1 MPDVHDVTVTP
12 AVLEWARKTIGWSR
26 PQAAARLDLPT
37 SRLSGLETG
46 ASRPT
51 WGELRK
57 MAKAYH
63 RPPAVLL
70 LSTPPEEPPLPRYF
84 RTLDN
89 EPVSAETLSSETLLA
104 IRRARHIRNLVLNL
118 EGNRSAERAALP
130 RATLSQDPG
139 ETARLV
145 SKTLGV
151 IEPGINP
158 RFADERDAIRKW
170 RQILYGGGI
179 LALQLPIPVDEAR
192 GFSIPDDAF
201 PVIVASQ
208 HDSPKARVFT
218 LFHELGHLVLRNP
231 GICEISFRSSKDPG
245 NRVERFCNA
254 FAGRILVPDN
264 SLESAVG
271 RLRVEDPTNERSV
284 EKLSAHFCVS
294 QEVVLRRMLDTRRL
308 SLDDYRDRTEALR
321 AGYSE
326 RPRPSV
332 SGGPDYVRL
341 RFNEYGPEFA
351 KLVLNSV
358 DNGRLTFRDAVDF
371 LGLKVD
377 HLVRVREFID
387 RDSERG

>member
-1 MPDVHDVTVTP
+1 
-12 AVLEWARKTIGWSR
+12 
-26 PQAAARLDLPT
+26 
-37 SRLSGLETG
+37 
-46 ASRPT
+46 
-51 WGELRK
+51 
-57 MAKAYH
+57 
-63 RPPAVLL
+63 
-70 LSTPPEEPPLPRYF
+70 
-84 RTLDN
+84 
-89 EPVSAETLSSETLLA
+89 
-104 IRRARHIRNLVLNL
+104 
-118 EGNRSAERAALP
+118 
-130 RATLSQDPG
+130 
-139 ETARLV
+139 
-145 SKTLGV
+145 LGV

>member
-1 MPDVHDVTVTP
+1 VPDVHDVNVTP
-12 AVLEWARKTIGWSR
+12 AVLEWARKTIGWDR
-26 PQAAARLDLPT
+26 KQAAARLGLPT
-37 SRLSGLETG
+37 SRLNDMETG
-46 ASRPT
+46 SSRPT

-63 RPPAVLL
+63 RPPAALL
-70 LSTPPEEPPLPRYF
+70 LSTPPEEPPLPGYF

-104 IRRARHIRNLVLNL
+104 VRRARHIRNLLVDL
-118 EGNRSAERAALP
+118 EGERAAERRALP
-130 RATLSQDPG
+130 RAKLSDEPG

-145 SKTLGV
+145 SDTLGV
-151 IEPGINP
+151 VEPGTNP
-158 RFADERDAIRKW
+158 KFTDERDAIRKW
-170 RQILYGGGI
+170 RGFLYKGGI

-192 GFSIPDDAF
+192 GFSIPDDSF

-218 LFHELGHLVLRNP
+218 LFHELGHIVLRNP

-254 FAGRILVPDN
+254 FAGRMLVPDRA
-264 SLESAVG
+264 LDRMIE
-271 RLRVEDPTNERSV
+271 RLRIAHPPDETGIA
-284 EKLSAHFCVS
+284 KLSAHFCVS

-308 SLDDYRDRTEALR
+308 SLDDYRERTEALR
-321 AGYSE
+321 AGYS
-326 RPRPSV
+326 
-332 SGGPDYVRL
+332 SGPPPAAGGGADYVRL

-351 KLVLNSV
+351 NLVLHSV
-358 DNGRLTFRDAVDF
+358 DEGRLTYRDAVDF

-387 RDSERG
+387 RETERR

>member
-1 MPDVHDVTVTP
+1 
-12 AVLEWARKTIGWSR
+12 
-26 PQAAARLDLPT
+26 
-37 SRLSGLETG
+37 
-46 ASRPT
+46 
-51 WGELRK
+51 